1 MMMTNFLSHIR
12 RAGLTARPALVLALL
27 CLVFLSSFVSAQTG
41 KRSRVSDSIL
51 GVRIGTSL
59 EDARKKLEKLSVPN
73 DHPTAKEEDNDE
85 PGTKQVWIL
94 KGTNYSSVALKTNE
108 KGRVVWVT
116 GFVRPNEELPFTELG
131 DTSVAMRA
139 TDSQA
144 IWNVA
149 NSNGGYRLV
158 AKGQNGRARV
168 IYLLSLATPAN

>member
-1 MMMTNFLSHIR
+1 MTMNFLSQFL

-27 CLVFLSSFVSAQTG
+27 CLVLQSPFVGAQTG
-41 KRSRVSDSIL
+41 TRSRVSNSIL

-59 EDARKKLEKLSVPN
+59 EDARKKLEKLSVTN
-73 DHPTAKEEDNDE
+73 DHSTATEEDNDE
-85 PGTKQVWIL
+85 PGTKRVFRL

-116 GFVRPNEELPFTELG
+116 GFVRPNEELPFNELG
-131 DTSVAMRA
+131 DTSLAMRA

-149 NSNGGYRLV
+149 NSSGGYRLV

-168 IYLLSLATPAN
+168 VYLLSLATPAN

>member
-1 MMMTNFLSHIR
+1 MMMNSLSHLR
-12 RAGLTARPALVLALL
+12 RASLTARPALVLSLL
-27 CLVFLSSFVSAQTG
+27 CFLLLSPFVSAQTG
-41 KRSRVSDSIL
+41 NRSRVSDSIL

-59 EDARKKLEKLSVPN
+59 EEAEKKLEKFSVHN
-73 DHPTAKEEDNDE
+73 ERRTATEEDNDE
-85 PGTKQVWIL
+85 PGTKRVWRL

-116 GFVRPNEELPFTELG
+116 GFVRPNEELPFTKLG
-131 DTSVAMRA
+131 DTSLAMRA